1 MSQQERWQLGG
12 SAPETYERYLVP
24 AIFAPWALL
33 LIELATL
40 RPGERVLDVACGTGV
55 VTHLAAPHVGTSG
68 QVVGLDLNPGML
80 AVARSLPAPQGA
92 TIDWRE
98 GDAGS
103 LPFPEGVFDVVF
115 CHFGFQYFA
124 DRQQAS
130 REMFRV
136 LGSHGRLLAS
146 VWRALTH
153 SPGFT
158 ALVTALERHV
168 SAEAGAVLKAPFL
181 FGDATEELRTM
192 LSEAGFRT
200 VRIRSDVRMVRFA
213 SFEAFIRHQIAGS
226 PLAGHVTEANEG
238 VEEALVREVR
248 GAMRAYVNE
257 EGVAFPIEGH
267 LVIAHS

>member
-1 MSQQERWQLGG
+1 M
-12 SAPETYERYLVP
+12 
-24 AIFAPWALL
+24 
-33 LIELATL
+33 
-40 RPGERVLDVACGTGV
+40 
-55 VTHLAAPHVGTSG
+55 
-68 QVVGLDLNPGML
+68 
-80 AVARSLPAPQGA
+80 
-92 TIDWRE
+92 
-98 GDAGS
+98 
-103 LPFPEGVFDVVF
+103 
-115 CHFGFQYFA
+115 
-124 DRQQAS
+124 
-130 REMFRV
+130 
-136 LGSHGRLLAS
+136 
-146 VWRALTH
+146 
-153 SPGFT
+153 
-158 ALVTALERHV
+158 